1 MIALPNSTTA
11 VDRPGRCAALAAVL
25 LVALMSAPGG
35 AARAQ
40 VGQPVKLTPLADSET
55 PAGDKPPGA
64 PAAATAQRRAAPDEA
79 QEGRVEVERLAA
91 IDPSSVGLLDQS
103 KGGFGLEMWQGTRRS
118 LVERLLPR
126 LPMGTLSPPMQDLAR
141 RLLLSTARVP
151 DGEPGGPSLLG
162 LRVERLAAGGDMVAV
177 NDLLR
182 LAPARLM
189 DRTFVRAR
197 LDGLLL
203 AGDYAGAC
211 AEFKSLVAEDPDET
225 YWLKG
230 LTFCKAI
237 NGERAAARFAADLL
251 RELGE
256 RGDAAFF
263 TVIESLT
270 GVAEAQVASLL
281 DPDALHLAMLQV
293 AQLPVPDDAVP
304 GAPPSILQAIA
315 KAPNASLEL
324 RLAAAEQ
331 AEAAGVLSAAALAEI
346 YKSVIF
352 KPEHITDSQAIAER
366 EPGPR
371 ANALLYQAGQVQS
384 DPVERARALQ
394 MAWRLARRHGG
405 FGTQARVNREAALSL
420 GRDEGLIWFAPDA
433 IRALIAADEIDAA
446 LEWFK
451 LAQAAAPRS
460 TSAATTVLHLWP
472 LIYIAAPSYANAWD
486 PNLVSLWWEGL
497 ESLDVPDEK
506 RQRKV
511 ALVFTLL
518 HALGYEI
525 PAAEWERLFAAPLTV
540 TAYVPSPPL
549 RHALQAAVKGRRVGE
564 TVLLSL
570 LVLGDGGPAGAD
582 TNVLGDVVSALRAVG
597 LGAEARAIA
606 LEAAL
611 AKGI

>member
-1 MIALPNSTTA
+1 MIASLSSAAA
-11 VDRPGRCAALAAVL
+11 VARLGLCAALAAAL
-25 LVALMSAPGG
+25 LVAPAE
-35 AARAQ
+35 AQ
-40 VGQPVKLTPLADSET
+40 VGPPVKLAPLADSET
-55 PAGDKPPGA
+55 PAGEQPAGA
-64 PAAATAQRRAAPDEA
+64 LDAATAQQGAPSDA
-79 QEGRVEVERLAA
+79 TQEGRVEVERLAA

-103 KGGFGLEMWQGTRRS
+103 NGGFGLEMWRGTRRS

-126 LPMGTLSPPMQDLAR
+126 LPMGMLSPPMQDLAR

-151 DGEPGGPSLLG
+151 DGEQGGQSLLG
-162 LRVERLAAGGDMVAV
+162 LRIERLAAGGETVAV

-182 LAPARLM
+182 LTPARLT
-189 DRTFVRAR
+189 DRAFARAR

-203 AGDYAGAC
+203 AGNHAGAC
-211 AEFKSLVAEDPDET
+211 AEFKSLVADDPDET

-230 LTFCKAI
+230 LTFCKAL
-237 NGERAAARFAADLL
+237 NGERAAARFAVDLL
-251 RELGE
+251 QELGE

-263 TVIESLT
+263 ALVESLNGAT
-270 GVAEAQVASLL
+270 EAQVASLL

-293 AQLPVPDDAVP
+293 AQLPVPDDALP
-304 GAPPSILQAIA
+304 GAPPSILRAIA

-331 AEAAGVLSAAALAEI
+331 AEAAGALSAAELAEI

-352 KPEHITDSQAIAER
+352 EPEQIASSQTIAER

-371 ANALLYQAGQVQS
+371 ANALLYQAGQLRS
-384 DPVERARALQ
+384 DPAERARALQ
-394 MAWRLARRHGG
+394 LAWRLARQHGG
-405 FGTQARVNREAALSL
+405 FGTQARVNREVALSL
-420 GRDEGLIWFAPDA
+420 GPDESLIWFAEDA
-433 IRALIAADEIDAA
+433 VRALIAADEIAAA
-446 LEWFK
+446 LEWFN
-451 LAQAAAPRS
+451 LAQAAASRS
-460 TSAATTVLHLWP
+460 DTAAGAVLHLWP
-472 LIYIAAPSYANAWD
+472 LIYVAAPSYADAWD
-486 PNLVSLWWEGL
+486 PKLASLWWKGL
-497 ESLDVPDEK
+497 ESLDVPDEE

-518 HALGYEI
+518 HALGYEV

-549 RHALQAAVKGRRVGE
+549 RHALLAAVKGGRVAE

-582 TNVLGDVVSALRAVG
+582 ANVLSDVVSALRAVD
-597 LGAEARAIA
+597 LGVEARAIA

-611 AKGI
+611 AKGV

>member
-1 MIALPNSTTA
+1 MIAFRNSA
-11 VDRPGRCAALAAVL
+11 APAARRGLCAALAAAL
-25 LVALMSAPGG
+25 LVAPGG
-35 AARAQ
+35 AAEAQ
-40 VGQPVKLTPLADSET
+40 VGPPIKLTPLADSEAQAGVQPPGV
-55 PAGDKPPGA
+55 PAGAAQQPA
-64 PAAATAQRRAAPDEA
+64 PSSTVP
-79 QEGRVEVERLAA
+79 EGQVEVERLAA

-103 KGGFGLEMWQGTRRS
+103 AGGFGLEMWRGTRRS

-126 LPMGTLSPPMQDLAR
+126 LPMGMLSPPMQDLAR

-151 DGEPGGPSLLG
+151 DGEPGKPSLLG
-162 LRVERLAAGGDMVAV
+162 LRIERLAAGGETVAI

-182 LAPARLM
+182 LAPAPLT
-189 DRTFVRAR
+189 DRAFARAR

-203 AGDYAGAC
+203 AGDHAGAC
-211 AEFKSLVAEDPDET
+211 AEFKSLVADDPDET

-230 LTFCKAI
+230 LTFCKAL
-237 NGERAAARFAADLL
+237 NGERAAARFAVALL

-256 RGDAAFF
+256 QGDAAFF
-263 TVIESLT
+263 NLIESLN
-270 GVAEAQVASLL
+270 GAAEAQVASLL

-293 AQLPVPDDAVP
+293 ARLPVPDDAVP
-304 GAPPSILQAIA
+304 GAPPSILRAIA
-315 KAPNASLEL
+315 RAPNASLEL

-331 AEAAGVLSAAALAEI
+331 AEAAGALSAAALAEI

-352 KPEHITDSQAIAER
+352 EPEQIASFQAIAER

-371 ANALLYQAGQVQS
+371 ANALLYQAGQLQS
-384 DPVERARALQ
+384 DPAERARALQ
-394 MAWRLARRHGG
+394 LAWRLARQHGG
-405 FGTQARVNREAALSL
+405 FATQARVNREAALSL
-420 GRDEGLIWFAPDA
+420 GPDEGLIWFAEDVV
-433 IRALIAADEIDAA
+433 RALIAADEIATA

-460 TSAATTVLHLWP
+460 VTAASAVLHLWP
-472 LIYIAAPSYANAWD
+472 LIYIAAPSYADAWD
-486 PNLVSLWWEGL
+486 PQLASLWWQGL
-497 ESLDVPDEK
+497 ESLDVSDEE
-506 RQRKV
+506 RQSKV

-518 HALGYEI
+518 NALGYEI

-549 RHALQAAVKGRRVGE
+549 RHALQAAVTGRRVGE

-582 TNVLGDVVSALRAVG
+582 TNVLGDVVSALRAVD

-611 AKGI
+611 AKGV